1 MYIWSPICRSL
12 HTTYGVSG
20 RLPAGCLYTPCRWCG
35 GPLLACVVQAE
46 GEDRE
51 TPRPVGGSGK
61 SGVGLQRGYRGIP
74 TPAKRLQRNKC
85 RYLPRRFT
93 SCRWEDTCRTA
104 ENHPKYPGRRV
115 APSMRQTNI
124 AGSLP
129 SVEAGRLCR
138 AITTSAISLKTAV
151 RTIRGCRSSSDAEG
165 VTI

>member
-1 MYIWSPICRSL
+1 MYIWSPVCRPL

-74 TPAKRLQRNKC
+74 TPAKLLQRNEC
-85 RYLPRRFT
+85 RYLPRRCLPPASSGRQYT
-93 SCRWEDTCRTA
+93 VSCCMRRERGHRGVGENKGYCILKCCVGNSKSGGKGSGASQAKQAHRRNQIRTW
-104 ENHPKYPGRRV
+104 R
-115 APSMRQTNI
+115 
-124 AGSLP
+124 
-129 SVEAGRLCR
+129 SV
-138 AITTSAISLKTAV
+138 
-151 RTIRGCRSSSDAEG
+151 
-165 VTI
+165 